1 MSYNDA
7 KKKYAKIGIDT
18 DKAIAI
24 LAYFFFA
31 SLKLICRCLSFL
43 VLI

>member
-18 DKAIAI
+18 DNAD
-24 LAYFFFA
+24 FA
-31 SLKLICRCLSFL
+31 GLDGLLPGAL
-43 VLI
+43 V